1 MAFVSQTSLFD
12 VGAANNR
19 IANVPCEAAA
29 AIGDWVVMSASG
41 VAYRALAD
49 SFANSNVLGVI
60 EEKASATGCTVR
72 VAGVT
77 KPIFLGLDTTYEY
90 FLSDTTPGGMTTIA
104 PTGAGHVVLRV
115 GQPFS
120 ATSFFVSRGQRMIR
134 S

>member
-1 MAFVSQTSLFD
+1 MSFVNQTSIFD

-19 IANVPCEAAA
+19 ISKVPCESAA

-72 VAGVT
+72 VAGVS
-77 KPIFLGLDTTYEY
+77 KDIFLSLDTTYEY
-90 FLSDTTPGGMTTIA
+90 FLSDTVLGGMTTTA

-120 ATSFFVSRGQRMIR
+120 ASAMFVSRGQRMVR